1 MARLTLRSKG
11 WWIAASLLLTAPSV
25 HAQSGLTVSSCR
37 QCHELG
43 GQETFRAGDPWHKD
57 HAFADLCSNCHA
69 GDPTAVD
76 ESRAHVGIVDPTKN
90 GGERCGGCHQDT
102 AAALSAYL
110 GRRGSAPERA
120 AKPEPG
126 RPVGKSPS
134 AKLETRKSSPV
145 NTGLSVSA
153 AAIALLGGAFVTWDR
168 RRQGGTPSPF
178 RIRDAEWSPYFA
190 GALLGLLVAV
200 SMALF
205 EHRLSGGGA
214 YQYIG
219 GRLGR
224 ILAPH
229 SAFFRY
235 VLPDRADWDLVT
247 VGGAVLGAFI
257 AARSSR
263 TFRIRTMP
271 DSGWQAV
278 FGSSVGVRWIL
289 SFVGAALTGIASGIA
304 GGCTASLAVSGGAAL
319 APGAFAFMAGMFAGG
334 IPTAWFVYRRTS

>member
-1 MARLTLRSKG
+1 MARLAVRSVG
-11 WWIAASLLLTAPSV
+11 WWISAGLLVVAPSA
-25 HAQSGLTVSSCR
+25 HAQCGLTVSSCR

-43 GQETFRAGDPWHKD
+43 GKETFRASDPWHKD

-76 ESRAHVGIVDPTKN
+76 ESRAHVGVVDPMNN
-90 GGERCGGCHQDT
+90 GGERCGGCHQDK
-102 AAALSAYL
+102 AAALAAYL
-110 GRRGSAPERA
+110 GRPGSTPERA
-120 AKPEPG
+120 PRTELE
-126 RPVGKSPS
+126 RPVDKSPS
-134 AKLETRKSSPV
+134 PKLQTRKSSPI
-145 NTGLSVSA
+145 NAGLSVA
-153 AAIALLGGAFVTWDR
+153 ATAIAIFGAAFITWDR
-168 RRQGGTPSPF
+168 RRQGGTRASF
-178 RIRDAEWSPYFA
+178 RIRDAEWSPYVA

-205 EHRLSGGGA
+205 GHRLSGGGA
-214 YQYIG
+214 YQFIG

-224 ILAPH
+224 VLAPH

-278 FGSSVGVRWIL
+278 FGSSVAVRWTL

-334 IPTAWFVYRRTS
+334 IPTACFVYRRMS